1 MAIGAAVR
9 TRPHFR
15 ISRVDGLIWAMRI
28 AVTVAIVWGAWSTLS
43 SGRLDVASWQT
54 LVISGLSQGAVYALL
69 ALGYTMVFGT
79 LRFINF
85 AHGDLLMGGAVVG
98 WTVLGPLV
106 AVGAWATDQW
116 LSLVL
121 VFVACVVTSTVLAVV
136 LERVVFRPLKNAP
149 RLTLFIASV
158 GASLVLQYTFL
169 FLFGHR
175 FMFFGPVDVLEGS
188 WSVSGFRVFRT
199 DALVTATAML
209 AFVALYFLMQ
219 RTKTGLAVRAVGED
233 REAAELMGIDPDR
246 TTTIIFVV
254 GGALAGVAAFIW
266 LLLFPWIS
274 FFIGFQPGIKAFT
287 AAVIGGVGNVPGAV
301 LGGYV
306 VGILES
312 ILPSLVLGG
321 LGVPA
326 PWQLKDA
333 MTFVLLILVLMFR
346 PTGLLGERLR
356 ED

>member
-1 MAIGAAVR
+1 MAVDVAVR
-9 TRPHFR
+9 AGARFR
-15 ISRVDGLIWAMRI
+15 ISRVDGLIWTMRVAVAAAI
-28 AVTVAIVWGAWSTLS
+28 AWGAWSTLS
-43 SGRLDVASWQT
+43 SGRLDAASWQT
-54 LVISGLSQGAVYALL
+54 LVVSGLSQGAVYSLL

-85 AHGDLLMGGAVVG
+85 AHGDLLMAGAVVG

-106 AVGAWATDQW
+106 AIGAWASDQW

-121 VFVACVVTSTVLAVV
+121 VFLVCVVTSTVLSVV
-136 LERVVFRPLKNAP
+136 LERTVFRPLKSAP

-158 GASLVLQYTFL
+158 GASLVLQHAFL

-188 WSVSGFRVFRT
+188 WSVAGFRVFRT
-199 DALVTATAML
+199 DLLVTATAAL

-233 REAAELMGIDPDR
+233 RDAAELMGIDPDR
-246 TTTIIFVV
+246 TTTVIFAV

-274 FFIGFQPGIKAFT
+274 FFIGFHPGIKAFT
-287 AAVIGGVGNVPGAV
+287 AAVLGGVGNVAGAV
-301 LGGYV
+301 VGGYV
-306 VGILES
+306 LGILES

-333 MTFVLLILVLMFR
+333 LTFVLLILVLMFR